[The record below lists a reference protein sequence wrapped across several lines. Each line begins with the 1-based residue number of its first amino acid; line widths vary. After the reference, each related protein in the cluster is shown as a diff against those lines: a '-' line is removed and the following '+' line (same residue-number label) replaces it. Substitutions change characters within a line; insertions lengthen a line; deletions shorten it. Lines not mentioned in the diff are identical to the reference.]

1 MSELDDKEQDVVME
15 HIIHQFLK
23 EQRNKSPDN
32 GKVND
37 NSFAFLEKTT
47 LNLLLAYLLSGES
60 RGKSE
65 IADEEFELLILKQLD
80 DIMDTNQKQFEEII
94 DLLREIT

>member
-1 MSELDDKEQDVVME
+1 M
-15 HIIHQFLK
+15 
-23 EQRNKSPDN
+23 
-32 GKVND
+32 ND

-65 IADEEFELLILKQLD
+65 IANEEFELLILKQLD

-94 DLLREIT
+94 DLLRKIT

>member
-23 EQRNKSPDN
+23 EQRNKLLDN

-37 NSFAFLEKTT
+37 NSFAFLEKNYTEFT
-47 LNLLLAYLLSGES
+47 VSLSVIG
-60 RGKSE
+60 RKPW
-65 IADEEFELLILKQLD
+65 
-80 DIMDTNQKQFEEII
+80 
-94 DLLREIT
+94 